1 MNETIAILLLGA
13 LLIGAITVLSM
24 TEEGAWLQESVGA
37 EGLILGV
44 IFIIFLPVI
53 MVSYYKF
60 ISKPI

>member
-24 TEEGAWLQESVGA
+24 TEEGEWLQESVGA

-60 ISKPI
+60 ISKSI